1 MAEARRRV
9 VWSAPAL
16 DELDEIAAYI
26 AQDNPA
32 AAARLI
38 EACLAK
44 VERLVTYPSSGRVV
58 PELRGGRY
66 REVLEAPCRLIY
78 RVEGRTVVIVHAM
91 RGERRL
97 RRKNL
102 R

>member
-1 MAEARRRV
+1 M
-9 VWSAPAL
+9 WSEPAL
-16 DELDEIAAYI
+16 DELDEIASYI
-26 AQDNPA
+26 AQDDPA

-38 EACLAK
+38 EACLAR
-44 VERLVTYPSSGRVV
+44 VERLVAYPLSGRVV

-66 REVLEAPCRLIY
+66 REVIEGPCRLIY
-78 RVEGRTVVIVHAM
+78 RVEGRTVLIVHAM

>member
-9 VWSAPAL
+9 VWSEPAL

-32 AAARLI
+32 VAARLI
-38 EACLAK
+38 ETCLAK
-44 VERLVTYPSSGRVV
+44 VERLVTYPSSGRAV

-66 REVLEAPCRLIY
+66 RELIEGPCRLIY
-78 RVEGRTVVIVHAM
+78 RVEGRTVLIVQAM